1 MIQSDLYGNIQL
13 YIIIQNKL
21 AKFIEHIAITIA
33 KIEEICKLI
42 PALANEI
49 KWDRGETKKSKHDV
63 KYVFKNGSYI
73 DVLAAAESSRGQR
86 RNAGIIEEAILVEQ
100 KTLTEII
107 IPTTSVNRKLP
118 DGTTD
123 PEEILN
129 RSQTWITSAGY
140 KNSYPFKRLIEL
152 LVQSIID
159 PDEVMILGGTYKI
172 PVYEGL
178 LDMEFINQLKM
189 EDTYKEDSFE
199 REFQILRDSL
209 NIVNCGDLFLR
220 KSAAKPYWKGSTTIL
235 CGVHCKL
242 LTMEKLY

>member
-1 MIQSDLYGNIQL
+1 M
-13 YIIIQNKL
+13 
-21 AKFIEHIAITIA
+21 
-33 KIEEICKLI
+33 I

-49 KWDRGETKKSKHDV
+49 RWERGETKKSKHDV

-73 DVLAAAESSRGQR
+73 DILAAAESSRGQR
-86 RNAGIIEEAILVEQ
+86 RTGGIIEEAILVEQ

-107 IPTTSVNRKLP
+107 IPTTNINRSLP

-123 PEEILN
+123 PKEVVN
-129 RSQTWITSAGY
+129 KSQIWITSAGY

-159 PDEVMILGGTYKI
+159 PDEVMILGGSYKI

-178 LDMEFINQLKM
+178 LDIDFVNQLRM

-209 NIVNCGDLFLR
+209 NIVNCEEVLYKDNSQPSF
-220 KSAAKPYWKGSTTIL
+220 AKKGSTTIL
-235 CGVHCKL
+235 YGVHYKL
-242 LTMEKLY
+242 LAMEKLY